1 MASSFIIYI
10 LALLGPITG
19 LSRHGKVYSK
29 TSVYKQSPTNLA
41 SFSKEYHIPKSQSV
55 FNDANDCIISQL
67 RMQAEKVE
75 LFGSKGHEDIS
86 QNLVVVI
93 NSPYA

>member
-19 LSRHGKVYSK
+19 LSRLGKVYSQ
-29 TSVYKQSPTNLA
+29 TSVYKRSPTKLA
-41 SFSKEYHIPKSQSV
+41 SFSKEYHIPKSQTV

-75 LFGSKGHEDIS
+75 LFASKGHEDIS
-86 QNLVVVI
+86 HKI
-93 NSPYA
+93 S